1 LLALLYPNKVRTREA
16 DVHVITSRDGLLQT
30 LPELGALAGSGRT
43 LGTGISA
50 LDALAP
56 GGAFAC
62 GAVHEVLNPSTKYR
76 SFLLPALL
84 ARSAVA
90 QGWIAWCDCTGEL
103 YPTALHALGVPMNR
117 LLVLRPSTPVEAL
130 WTMAECL
137 RCRGIAACICPVGKI
152 SRIQARRLQLAAEHG
167 GGIGIVLRGADALG
181 WPYAA
186 ATRWMVS
193 PARGERMV
201 QRVRVE
207 LLHGHGGRIGQSVL
221 LEVCR
226 ETNHVRAA
234 DKLADRSDKAFKTG

>member
-1 LLALLYPNKVRTREA
+1 
-16 DVHVITSRDGLLQT
+16 LLQT
-30 LPELGALAGSGRT
+30 LPELGALAGSGRK

-56 GGAFAC
+56 GGGFAC
-62 GAVHEVLNPSTKYR
+62 GAVHEVLNHSIQYR

-84 ARSAVA
+84 ARAACQDDHDGQYSA
-90 QGWIAWCDCTGEL
+90 GWIAWCDSTGEL
-103 YPTALHALGVPMNR
+103 YPTALHALGVPMHR
-117 LLVLRPSTPVEAL
+117 LLVLRPPTPMDGL
-130 WTMAECL
+130 WAIAECL
-137 RCRGIAACICPVGKI
+137 RCKGIAACIAPVGKI
-152 SRIQARRLQLAAEHG
+152 SRIQARRLQLAAEQG
-167 GGIGIVLRGADALG
+167 GGIGVVLRGADALR

-201 QRVRVE
+201 QRVNVE
-207 LLHGHGGRIGQSVL
+207 LVHGHGGRIGQSVL

-234 DKLADRSDKAFKTG
+234 VQLADRANRSIKTGS